1 MLFNSSF
8 NILYTASFTND
19 VVAFSFE
26 SPSEIS
32 ESYILKGHESTITS
46 IALVEQTDLLLSSDE
61 NYQIKCWRLK
71 DK

>member
-1 MLFNSSF
+1 MIYDAISKAPRYIFNAKNSVHCMLFNSSF

-46 IALVEQTDLLLSSDE
+46 IALVE
-61 NYQIKCWRLK
+61 
-71 DK
+71 